1 MTDGPY
7 ELPPG
12 WRWVRLGEVAK
23 AVNGYGFPK
32 KFQGS
37 KRLPIPFVK
46 VSDLNKTE
54 NEREVTCAENYVDD
68 DILSSLQARAYDPG
82 TVVFPKIGGAIA
94 TNKKRKLGVRATFD
108 NNIMGLV
115 PDVSLVDTD
124 YLLYF
129 MNTVDLRKLSQVGPV
144 PSIRQSAVNVIPLPL
159 PPLEEQRRIVA
170 RIEDLMGK
178 IREARRLREEAKHD
192 ADQLMPAALAE
203 VFPRPGSSLS
213 SGWHWAKLGDI
224 CQHRAGTW
232 GPEAAEND
240 GFPVVRSTEIAGNRI
255 RPETASARVISP
267 DRAEAFVLVP
277 GDILVNKS
285 SGSPHLVGWPAIFE
299 GAPDNRVYL
308 FSNFM
313 IRLRTATDVAEPWFL
328 LHYLHSPMARS
339 IYLGS
344 QDTTS
349 GLRNL
354 RVREFMALPVPLPP
368 LEEQR
373 RIVAHLDAV
382 QEKAKAL
389 KQAQAETDAELRRL
403 EQSILAAV
411 FRGEL

>member
-12 WRWVRLGEVAK
+12 WRWVTLGEVAK

-170 RIEDLMGK
+170 RIEELMGK

-192 ADQLMPAALAE
+192 ADRLMPAALAE
-203 VFPRPGSSLS
+203 VFPRPGANLPAGWCCVRLREVCHLYQPKTITTKDMLS
-213 SGWHWAKLGDI
+213 HPGPYPVFGANGIIGNYHKYNHETEEVIVTCRGAT
-224 CQHRAGTW
+224 CGTVNISQPKSW
-232 GPEAAEND
+232 ITGNAMVVR
-240 GFPVVRSTEIAGNRI
+240 PVVASI
-255 RPETASARVISP
+255 RKVFLFWVL
-267 DRAEAFVLVP
+267 RATNLAAAT
-277 GDILVNKS
+277 
-285 SGSPHLVGWPAIFE
+285 SGSAQPQIT
-299 GAPDNRVYL
+299 
-308 FSNFM
+308 
-313 IRLRTATDVAEPWFL
+313 RTTL
-328 LHYLHSPMARS
+328 SPTL
-339 IYLGS
+339 I
-344 QDTTS
+344 
-349 GLRNL
+349 
-354 RVREFMALPVPLPP
+354 PLPP
-368 LEEQR
+368 LDEQR
-373 RIVAHLDAV
+373 RIVAYLDAV

-389 KQAQAETDAELRRL
+389 QQAQAETDTELRRL
-403 EQSILAAV
+403 EQSILAAA
-411 FRGEL
+411 FRGKL